1 MKVVL
6 ISPTSLFWPSY
17 VFMSLLLR
25 AAVDVDLDN
34 CSHCGPPKFRQG
46 LVYSLHKSGWGKF
59 VGLPNEDTE
68 PSELDLPLGERNFVV
83 FFFSAR
89 RRNHSRLHRR
99 YPLTLATRM
108 ADGSMMGRNR
118 AISSRA
124 ASMLLY

>member
-1 MKVVL
+1 
-6 ISPTSLFWPSY
+6 
-17 VFMSLLLR
+17 MSLLLR

-34 CSHCGPPKFRQG
+34 CSHCSPPKFRQG
-46 LVYSLHKSGWGKF
+46 LVCSLHKSGWGKF

-68 PSELDLPLGERNFVV
+68 PSELDLLLGERNFVV

-99 YPLTLATRM
+99 CSFTLAAKM
-108 ADGSMMGRNR
+108 AEGETIGRNT

-124 ASMLLY
+124 VSKSA